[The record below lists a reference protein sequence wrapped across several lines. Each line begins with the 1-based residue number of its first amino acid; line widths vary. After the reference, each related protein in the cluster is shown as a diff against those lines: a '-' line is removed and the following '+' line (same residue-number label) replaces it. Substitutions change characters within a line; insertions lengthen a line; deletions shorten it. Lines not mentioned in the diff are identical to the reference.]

1 MRMNIN
7 AKTVMLL
14 SNNVQLEHCTYNTNK
29 GLVYATIISQGN
41 KVLDVATYP
50 TEDAML
56 SAVGSLMKYAERYVN
71 DFINED
77 PEGQELATHLV
88 LKACGMS
95 DAEIQGSK
103 AWQGV

>member
-7 AKTVMLL
+7 TKTVMLL
-14 SNNVQLEHCTYNTNK
+14 SNNVQLEHCTYNTNR
-29 GLVYATIISQGN
+29 GLIYATIISQGN

-56 SAVGSLMKYAERYVN
+56 SAVGSLMKYAEKYVN
-71 DFINED
+71 DFKNED
-77 PEGQELATHLV
+77 VKGQELANHLV
-88 LKACGMS
+88 LKACGLS
-95 DAEIQGSK
+95 DAEIQGSR